1 MANAID
7 QLRWKGVPEDQLW
20 ESAAHLFGRATLKS
34 GLNPNKVHDG
44 GTGYAS

>member
-20 ESAAHLFGRATLKS
+20 SQQHTSS
-34 GLNPNKVHDG
+34 GAQL
-44 GTGYAS
+44 